1 VSNSPYAAPIVM
13 VRKPDGSIRVCVDY
27 IALNEC
33 TVKDSFSL
41 PRIDDLLNMFCSA
54 KCMTH
59 LDLRLAYNQVRISD
73 DGPPD
78 DLIAAKAFQGLTPN
92 VASCLLEMLVM
103 GFGLCDAPAT
113 FSRLMNNVLE
123 PKFVIV
129 YLTTH

>member
-1 VSNSPYAAPIVM
+1 M
-13 VRKPDGSIRVCVDY
+13 
-27 IALNEC
+27 
-33 TVKDSFSL
+33 
-41 PRIDDLLNMFCSA
+41 
-54 KCMTH
+54 
-59 LDLRLAYNQVRISD
+59 SD